1 MVLCTVS
8 LYVLGV
14 VRGEGRRNARRFVH
28 SFDGSFDGL
37 SRLCPVSVPSE
48 AGRLF
53 MVLEVGC
60 CEE

>member
-28 SFDGSFDGL
+28 SFDGSFGGL
-37 SRLCPVSVPSE
+37 SRLCPERGGQVVYGVRS
-48 AGRLF
+48 R
-53 MVLEVGC
+53 VL
-60 CEE
+60 

>member
-14 VRGEGRRNARRFVH
+14 VRGGREEKRSTVRSFIRRFVH
-28 SFDGSFDGL
+28 SFDGL
-37 SRLCPVSVPSE
+37 SRLCPE